1 MRDNDEAR
9 EHMMRHMRWMKG
21 AAGAGALLGAMVLG
35 AGCASGGGA
44 AVELSTEQCVSEQ
57 GQRFLTYCASPRAAE
72 QARRYE
78 VMERARAAGESV
90 DAMIPL
96 PTEGAAVWGDLD
108 VPVTVQV
115 FADLRCGY
123 CARGHQTLKA
133 MMASREGVR
142 VLYRFWPLSEDAELE
157 GAHRALVAAQA
168 QGRFWE
174 YLEAIYEARGE
185 FGERRLEAMA
195 ARVGLDVARWREDR
209 DGAYTEQVIARDRAI
224 GERVGVQGTP
234 TYFVNGTRVVGAV
247 EPSEWMAVIDGELEA
262 AGALLDAGVAAEA
275 VSWRR
280 TLENYQPVNWQ
291 EVAEVEDEAA
301 VGEGFEVAYI
311 PVGESPVKGASAEDA
326 RVTVVVFSDF
336 QCGFCERARHTWDAL
351 VERYGSQG
359 LRLVYKHYPLPSHTR
374 AGHAAA
380 ASVVV
385 EDGGDFWKM
394 HDLLFEAGGD
404 LSDERL
410 EAMARE
416 AGYEGD
422 DLYARMRSD
431 EVTSRIQADVE
442 VGYNA
447 GVQGTP
453 TFFINGIKLAGAW
466 EVDELSPL
474 IDDQLELAGVLA
486 ELAEAEGEELYRAL
500 VEVNQEPPER

>member
-1 MRDNDEAR
+1 MKRNDDDAR
-9 EHMMRHMRWMKG
+9 EYTMRHRMWMMRSGMC
-21 AAGAGALLGAMVLG
+21 ALLGTVVLG
-35 AGCASGGGA
+35 VGCASGGGA
-44 AVELSTEQCVSEQ
+44 TVELSVEQCVSQE
-57 GQRFLTYCASPRAAE
+57 GQRFLTYCASPQAAE

-96 PTEGAAVWGDLD
+96 PTEGAPAWGEADA
-108 VPVTVQV
+108 PVTVQV

-133 MMASREGVR
+133 MMEAREGVR

-168 QGRFWE
+168 QGKFWE
-174 YLEAIYEARGE
+174 YLEKIYEAQGE

-195 ARVGLDVARWREDR
+195 AEVGLDVARWREDR

-234 TYFVNGTRVVGAV
+234 TYFVNGVRVVGAV
-247 EPSEWMAVIDGELEA
+247 EPSEWMAVVDGELEA
-262 AGALLDAGVAAEA
+262 AGELLDAGVAAEA

-280 TLENYQPVNWQ
+280 TLENYQPVDWQ
-291 EVAEVEDEAA
+291 EVAEVEEEAVA
-301 VGEGFEVAYI
+301 QGFEVAYI
-311 PVGESPVKGASAEDA
+311 PVGESAVKGASAEDA

-351 VERYGSQG
+351 VEQYGEAG
-359 LRLVYKHYPLPSHTR
+359 LRLVYKHYPLPSHAR

-394 HDLLFEAGGD
+394 HDLLFEAEGD
-404 LSDERL
+404 LSDASL

-422 DLYARMRSD
+422 DLYERMRSD
-431 EVTSRIQADVE
+431 AVTARIQADVE
-442 VGYNA
+442 AGYNA

-466 EVDELSPL
+466 EVEELAPL
-474 IDDQLELAGVLA
+474 IEDQLELGGVLA